1 MADNT
6 ELASGSGGDTIRTED
21 RTTYKTP
28 VSLIDV
34 GGSSAEALI
43 GDGSNAMPVG
53 GLAAENAAVAGN
65 PVLVGGR
72 YDLSART
79 LGDGDVGA
87 VALNASGHVIVAG
100 TVAVSGTV
108 TVGAHAVTN
117 AGTFAVQV
125 DGTALTRLTD
135 IETNTD
141 FGAVTGGGTETGAL
155 RVTIANNSTGIVSVD
170 DNGGSLTVDDGG
182 TPLSVSDGGGTI
194 TVDDGGSSLSI
205 DDNGGSITVDGTV
218 AVSSLPASTNT
229 IEVVGD
235 VAHDAVAA
243 GNPLLMGAYASA
255 SAPTA
260 VATGDA
266 TRLWAT
272 TSGALNVADGGGS
285 LTVDNGGTFAV
296 QLTGGGLTALQ
307 LIDNV
312 VVTHDAAGG
321 TPTGNMICGVRDDE
335 VGATAVTS
343 ADGDV
348 SALRVDKFGALKVTQ
363 LPDATSEVKRA
374 VIAASSSGDNTLVA
388 AAGAGVKIR
397 VLAVAVV
404 AAGDVDARFE
414 SGASGTALTGV
425 MDLTTNSGFVLP
437 FNPMGWFETADNT
450 LLNLELSGATSVA
463 GCLTYVEV

>member
-1 MADNT
+1 MPDNT
-6 ELASGSGGDTIRTED
+6 TLASASGGDTIRTED

-43 GDGSNAMPVG
+43 GDGSNTLPVG

-72 YDLSART
+72 YDSSART

-87 VALNASGHVIVAG
+87 PALNASGHVIVAG

-155 RVTIANNSTGIVSVD
+155 RVTIANNSTGVVSVD

-218 AVSSLPASTNT
+218 AVSGTVTVGSHNVTN
-229 IEVVGD
+229 
-235 VAHDAVAA
+235 A
-243 GNPLLMGAYASA
+243 
-255 SAPTA
+255 
-260 VATGDA
+260 
-266 TRLWAT
+266 
-272 TSGALNVADGGGS
+272 
-285 LTVDNGGTFAV
+285 GTFAV
-296 QLTGGGLTALQ
+296 QVNGSALTALQ
-307 LIDNV
+307 LLDDV
-312 VVTHDAAGG
+312 VVTEDAAAAAN
-321 TPTGNMICGVRDDE
+321 PTGNMICAVRQDE

-343 ADGDV
+343 ADNDV
-348 SALRVDKFGALKVTQ
+348 TALRVDKFGQLKTTQ

-397 VLAVAVV
+397 VLAVALV
-404 AAGDVDARFE
+404 AAGDVLARFE
-414 SGASGTALTGV
+414 SGASGTALTGQ

-437 FNPMGWFETADNT
+437 FNPMGWFETADNA
-450 LLNLELSGATSVA
+450 LLNLELDGGVSVA